1 MKAALTLLAVGTLFV
16 SPSLSALQSGGE
28 PTNPAIRAGISES
41 DSEMSADV
49 QLLVARGDL
58 RRSQLRFADAAIEY
72 RHAADIARREGHLP
86 SGTTWMVANVHYNA
100 GNLVSAATA
109 LDQLATEASRVGD
122 LAVEA
127 LAVFN
132 SAW

>member
-58 RRSQLRFADAAIEY
+58 RRRDTCRAGPRGWWRTRTTTPAI
-72 RHAADIARREGHLP
+72 L
-86 SGTTWMVANVHYNA
+86 
-100 GNLVSAATA
+100 
-109 LDQLATEASRVGD
+109 
-122 LAVEA
+122 
-127 LAVFN
+127 
-132 SAW
+132 